1 MDMDVKTVMDT
12 WTLQMGFPVVTVTR
26 FVVTCLS
33 QINFLLV
40 VLRDY
45 AANTADVRQSRF
57 LISTSA
63 SESSST
69 SPAYRWWVPITFAPA
84 GGNFNDTFPKA
95 WLREDQERSQVPGL
109 PDSETAVVFNV
120 QETGY
125 YRVNYDKKNWQLIAQ
140 QLNRDHLSI
149 HVVNR

>member
-1 MDMDVKTVMDT
+1 MFEPN
-12 WTLQMGFPVVTVTR
+12 QFP
-26 FVVTCLS
+26 
-33 QINFLLV
+33 LL

-45 AANTADVRQSRF
+45 AAKTADVRQSRF

-63 SESSST
+63 PESSST

-95 WLREDQERSQVPGL
+95 WLREDQERSQVSGL

-125 YRVNYDKKNWQLIAQ
+125 YRVNYDKKNWQLIAE

>member
-1 MDMDVKTVMDT
+1 MFESDPF
-12 WTLQMGFPVVTVTR
+12 TL
-26 FVVTCLS
+26 
-33 QINFLLV
+33 I

-45 AANTADVRQSRF
+45 AAKTADVRQSRF

-63 SESSST
+63 PETSST

-95 WLREDQERSQVPGL
+95 WLREDQERIQVSGL
-109 PDSETAVVFNV
+109 PDSKTAVVFNV

-140 QLNRDHLSI
+140 QLKRNHLSI

>member
-1 MDMDVKTVMDT
+1 M
-12 WTLQMGFPVVTVTR
+12 F
-26 FVVTCLS
+26 
-33 QINFLLV
+33 
-40 VLRDY
+40 RDY
-45 AANTADVRQSRF
+45 ASQTAEARQSRF

-63 SESSST
+63 PETSST

-95 WLREDQERSQVPGL
+95 WLREDQERIQVSGL
-109 PDSETAVVFNV
+109 PDSKTAVVFNV

-125 YRVNYDKKNWQLIAQ
+125 YRVNYDKKNWQMIAA
-140 QLNRDHLSI
+140 QLDRDHLSI

>member
-1 MDMDVKTVMDT
+1 M
-12 WTLQMGFPVVTVTR
+12 
-26 FVVTCLS
+26 
-33 QINFLLV
+33 
-40 VLRDY
+40 
-45 AANTADVRQSRF
+45 
-57 LISTSA
+57 
-63 SESSST
+63 
-69 SPAYRWWVPITFAPA
+69 PITFAPA

-95 WLREDQERSQVPGL
+95 WLSENQERIQVSGL
-109 PDSETAVVFNV
+109 PASKTAVVFNV